1 MIELRNVCYRVSE
14 TTLLD
19 SIDLRI
25 VERRVAVLGANGS
38 GKSTFAR
45 LLNGLLLPSSGEV
58 LVEGISTTADAAQ
71 VRRRVGFVFQNPDN
85 QIVFPTVAEDLGF
98 GLKNIGLDRDESRRR
113 IQDILAR
120 LNLNNFEDR
129 LIHQLSGGEKQLVA
143 IAGVLAMAPE
153 YVVFDEPTT
162 LLDLRN
168 SARVNATI
176 EALEQKVLM
185 ITHDLAQIRCY
196 ERAICL
202 DAGRVVCDGDPAEV
216 IEFYRRSVQ

>member
-71 VRRRVGFVFQNPDN
+71 VRRRVGFVFK
-85 QIVFPTVAEDLGF
+85 IRTTRSCFP
-98 GLKNIGLDRDESRRR
+98 
-113 IQDILAR
+113 R
-120 LNLNNFEDR
+120 LLR
-129 LIHQLSGGEKQLVA
+129 
-143 IAGVLAMAPE
+143 
-153 YVVFDEPTT
+153 T
-162 LLDLRN
+162 LDL
-168 SARVNATI
+168 V
-176 EALEQKVLM
+176 
-185 ITHDLAQIRCY
+185 
-196 ERAICL
+196 
-202 DAGRVVCDGDPAEV
+202 
-216 IEFYRRSVQ
+216 